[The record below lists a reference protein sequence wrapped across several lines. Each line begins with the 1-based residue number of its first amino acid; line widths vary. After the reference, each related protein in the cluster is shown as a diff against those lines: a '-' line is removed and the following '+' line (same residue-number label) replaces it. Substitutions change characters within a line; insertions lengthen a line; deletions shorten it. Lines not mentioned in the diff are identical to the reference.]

1 MMALDRQNPGAAHWS
16 RQQYEG
22 LFANSE
28 TPLAQRV
35 LLVAEES
42 SEMQAET
49 VSSAP
54 HPLLAFLVASRVE
67 KEWELENIVVDRKYQ
82 RLGIGTRLL
91 GKFIDHTR
99 ANNHRSISLEVRES
113 NQPARAMYRKIGF
126 AETGSRK
133 SYYSD
138 PTENAILYL
147 LNLI

>member
-16 RQQYEG
+16 RQQYES
-22 LFANSE
+22 LFSTPE
-28 TPLAQRV
+28 TPLFQRV
-35 LLVAEES
+35 SLVAEES
-42 SEMQAET
+42 SEMQAE

-54 HPLLAFLVASRVE
+54 HQLLAFVVASRVE

-82 RLGIGTRLL
+82 RLGVGTRLL
-91 GKFIDHTR
+91 GNFVDHTR
-99 ANNHRSISLEVRES
+99 ANNDRSISLEVRES
-113 NQPARAMYRKIGF
+113 NQPARAMYRKTGF

-138 PTENAILYL
+138 PTEDAILYR